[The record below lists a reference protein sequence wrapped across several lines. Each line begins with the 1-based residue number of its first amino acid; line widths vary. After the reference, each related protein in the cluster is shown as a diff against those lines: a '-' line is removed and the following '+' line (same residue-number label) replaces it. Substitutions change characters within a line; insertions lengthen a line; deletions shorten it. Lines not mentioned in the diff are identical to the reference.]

1 MSDLFFLCSLSDG
14 VAQWMDV
21 GRVAGR
27 GRLSLHRSGKYK
39 FSFFFTVLVFFA
51 GYDRT
56 QQTEAHGVFLLLRL
70 AGGSVVG
77 VQKLAARII
86 MQHVFF

>member
-27 GRLSLHRSGKYK
+27 GRLSPAFREVQIFVLFYSI
-39 FSFFFTVLVFFA
+39 SFLC
-51 GYDRT
+51 
-56 QQTEAHGVFLLLRL
+56 
-70 AGGSVVG
+70 
-77 VQKLAARII
+77 RI
-86 MQHVFF
+86 